1 MFGNGFG
8 NFGNS
13 GFGGGDFESLA
24 RQYWNAW
31 GEAMRQG
38 AAGAGLPGANQPG
51 WHQATQWWTQL
62 MPGVQPDAMGAVHRF
77 NQLASGW
84 FGQMQQVAAQFA
96 GQDGSAADIAR
107 AWREALGA
115 DTANANPFADLFR
128 AMRSGG
134 QESLDNWLEQAA
146 PYLQALRNVAGS
158 DQSRWLHLPTFG
170 PAREHQERWQAL
182 LQAQQ
187 DCQQCSNDY
196 NALMLKTLQHALS
209 LFEDKL
215 AEHEE
220 PGRQLTTARALFDLW
235 IDAAED
241 AYAQAALSESFRE
254 VYGALTNAQMRLR
267 SSVQVEIEKISG
279 LLGMP
284 TRTEIDS
291 AHRKI
296 VQLERAMRQ
305 QAREPKAKPAARRQ
319 PAPVAEQVRAP
330 APAAKAEKPKAAA
343 KKPAKKASQQPKA
356 GQAAKT
362 VPAKVAKKKAVRR
375 RPAAKQD
382 KPVASVKPRGKAA
395 PRRAVA
401 SRAVSP
407 SKRAT
412 AETPRAATKP
422 AVATASRGKP
432 GEKPGKGNIV
442 SIKDWVARYTAPAP
456 LGSAPPAR
464 RNGKRGERK

>member
-13 GFGGGDFESLA
+13 GFGGSDFESLA

-51 WHQATQWWTQL
+51 WQQATQWWSQL
-62 MPGVQPDAMGAVHRF
+62 LPGVQPDAMGAVHRF

-96 GQDGSAADIAR
+96 GRDGSAADIAR
-107 AWREALGA
+107 AWRDALGA
-115 DTANANPFADLFR
+115 DAADANPFADLFR
-128 AMRSGG
+128 AMQSGG
-134 QESLDNWLEQAA
+134 QESLNNWLEQAA
-146 PYLQALRNVAGS
+146 PYIQALQAVAQG
-158 DQSRWLHLPTFG
+158 DQSRWLHVPTFG
-170 PAREHQERWQAL
+170 LAREHQERWQAL

-187 DCQQCSNDY
+187 DYQQRNNDY

-220 PGRQLTTARALFDLW
+220 PGRQLTSARALFDLW

-241 AYAQAALSESFRE
+241 AYAQAALSEPFRE
-254 VYGALTNAQMRLR
+254 IYGALTNAQMRLR

-279 LLGMP
+279 LFGMP

-305 QAREPKAKPAARRQ
+305 QAREPKARAAATRRQ
-319 PAPVAEQVRAP
+319 PAAVAEPVPASAP
-330 APAAKAEKPKAAA
+330 APQPGKSKTAGKRAA
-343 KKPAKKASQQPKA
+343 KKGAQA
-356 GQAAKT
+356 GE
-362 VPAKVAKKKAVRR
+362 KKAVRR

-382 KPVASVKPRGKAA
+382 GKPTASVKPRSKA
-395 PRRAVA
+395 PPPRAVA
-401 SRAVSP
+401 SRAGSP
-407 SKRAT
+407 RKRA
-412 AETPRAATKP
+412 AAGAPRP
-422 AVATASRGKP
+422 GRGRSLR
-432 GEKPGKGNIV
+432 E
-442 SIKDWVARYTAPAP
+442 WQ
-456 LGSAPPAR
+456 
-464 RNGKRGERK
+464 

>member
-8 NFGNS
+8 NFGN
-13 GFGGGDFESLA
+13 GGLGGSDFESLA

-51 WHQATQWWTQL
+51 WQQATQWWSQL
-62 MPGVQPDAMGAVHRF
+62 LPGVQPDAMGAVHRF

-115 DTANANPFADLFR
+115 DNANANPFADLFR
-128 AMRSGG
+128 SMQSGG
-134 QESLDNWLEQAA
+134 QESLNNWLEQAA
-146 PYLQALRNVAGS
+146 PYIQALQSVAHG
-158 DQSRWLHLPTFG
+158 DQSRWLHVPTFG
-170 PAREHQERWQAL
+170 LAREHQERWQAL

-187 DCQQCSNDY
+187 DYQQRNNDY
-196 NALMLKTLQHALS
+196 NALMLKTMQHALS

-241 AYAQAALSESFRE
+241 AYAQAALSEPFRE

-267 SSVQVEIEKISG
+267 SSVQMEIEKISG
-279 LLGMP
+279 LFGMP

-305 QAREPKAKPAARRQ
+305 QAREPKARAGVRRQ
-319 PAPVAEQVRAP
+319 PAVVAEPVQPP
-330 APAAKAEKPKAAA
+330 APAAKAENPRAAA
-343 KKPAKKASQQPKA
+343 KKPAKKAAKA
-356 GQAAKT
+356 
-362 VPAKVAKKKAVRR
+362 VPAKATKKKAVRR
-375 RPAAKQD
+375 RSAAKQA
-382 KPVASVKPRGKAA
+382 KPVASTKPRNKAA

-407 SKRAT
+407 SKRA
-412 AETPRAATKP
+412 AVEAPRAAAKP
-422 AVATASRGKP
+422 AVAAASKKKP
-432 GEKPGKGNIV
+432 AKGNIV
-442 SIKDWVARYTAPAP
+442 SMKDWVARYARPAS
-456 LGSAPPAR
+456 LGPDPSAK
-464 RNGKRGERK
+464 RNGKKGERK

>member
-8 NFGNS
+8 NFGN
-13 GFGGGDFESLA
+13 GGLGGSDFESLA

-38 AAGAGLPGANQPG
+38 SAGAGLPGANQPG
-51 WHQATQWWTQL
+51 WQQATQWWSQL
-62 MPGVQPDAMGAVHRF
+62 LPGVQPDAMGAVHRF

-96 GQDGSAADIAR
+96 GQNGSAADIAR

-115 DTANANPFADLFR
+115 DDANANPFADLFR
-128 AMRSGG
+128 SMQSGG
-134 QESLDNWLEQAA
+134 QESLNNWLEQAA
-146 PYLQALRNVAGS
+146 PYIQALQTVAQG
-158 DQSRWLHLPTFG
+158 DPSRWLHVPTFG
-170 PAREHQERWQAL
+170 LAREHQERWQAL

-187 DCQQCSNDY
+187 DYQQRNKDY
-196 NALMLKTLQHALS
+196 NALMLKMLQHALS

-241 AYAQAALSESFRE
+241 AYAQVALSEPFRE

-279 LLGMP
+279 LFGMP

-305 QAREPKAKPAARRQ
+305 QAREPKPRAAVRRQ
-319 PAPVAEQVRAP
+319 PAAVAEPVQPP
-330 APAAKAEKPKAAA
+330 APAAQAEKPKVAA
-343 KKPAKKASQQPKA
+343 KKPAKKAAKA
-356 GQAAKT
+356 
-362 VPAKVAKKKAVRR
+362 VPAKATKKKAVRR
-375 RPAAKQD
+375 RSAAKQA
-382 KPVASVKPRGKAA
+382 KPVASAKPRSKSA

-412 AETPRAATKP
+412 VEAPRAVAKP
-422 AVATASRGKP
+422 AVAVAPRKKP
-432 GEKPGKGNIV
+432 AKGNIV
-442 SIKDWVARYTAPAP
+442 SMKEWVARYAPPAP
-456 LGSAPPAR
+456 LGPEPSAK

>member
-8 NFGNS
+8 NFGNG

-38 AAGAGLPGANQPG
+38 AAGGGLPGVGMPGASAPG
-51 WHQATQWWTQL
+51 WQQATQWWSQL
-62 MPGVQPDAMGAVHRF
+62 LPGMQPDAMGAVHRF

-96 GQDGSAADIAR
+96 GQNGSAADIAR
-107 AWREALGA
+107 AWREALGV

-128 AMRSGG
+128 TMQSGG
-134 QESLDNWLEQAA
+134 QESLNNWLEQAA
-146 PYLQALRNVAGS
+146 PYIQALQNVAHG
-158 DQSRWLHLPTFG
+158 DPSRWLHVPTFG
-170 PAREHQERWQAL
+170 LAREHQERWQAL

-187 DCQQCSNDY
+187 DYQQRNNDY
-196 NALMLKTLQHALS
+196 NALMLKTLQDALS

-215 AEHEE
+215 AEREE

-241 AYAQAALSESFRE
+241 AYAQVALSEPFRE

-267 SSVQVEIEKISG
+267 ASVQVEIEKISG
-279 LLGMP
+279 LFGMP

-305 QAREPKAKPAARRQ
+305 HKREPKAKSVARRQAAAAAEPAPVPAAR
-319 PAPVAEQVRAP
+319 
-330 APAAKAEKPKAAA
+330 AEKPKAAA
-343 KKPAKKASQQPKA
+343 EKPAKKAAKA
-356 GQAAKT
+356 A
-362 VPAKVAKKKAVRR
+362 PAKATKKKAVRR
-375 RPAAKQD
+375 RPAAKQG
-382 KPVASVKPRGKAA
+382 KPAASAKPRGKAA

-401 SRAVSP
+401 SRAATP
-407 SKRAT
+407 SKRAA
-412 AETPRAATKP
+412 AEAPRPAAKP
-422 AVATASRGKP
+422 APVATPKKKPSRP
-432 GEKPGKGNIV
+432 TKGNIV
-442 SIKDWVARYTAPAP
+442 SMKDWVARYAPPAP
-456 LGSAPPAR
+456 LGPAPSAK
-464 RNGKRGERK
+464 RNGRKGERK

>member
-8 NFGNS
+8 NFGN
-13 GFGGGDFESLA
+13 GGLGGSDFESLA

-38 AAGAGLPGANQPG
+38 AAGAGLSGANPSG
-51 WHQATQWWTQL
+51 WQQATQWWAQL
-62 MPGVQPDAMGAVHRF
+62 LPGMQPDAMGAVHRF

-115 DTANANPFADLFR
+115 DAADANPFADLFR
-128 AMRSGG
+128 TMQSGG
-134 QESLDNWLEQAA
+134 QESLNNWLEQAA
-146 PYLQALRNVAGS
+146 PYLQALQAVAQG
-158 DQSRWLHLPTFG
+158 DQSRWLHVPTFG
-170 PAREHQERWQAL
+170 LAREHQERWQAL

-187 DCQQCSNDY
+187 DYQQRNNDY

-220 PGRQLTTARALFDLW
+220 PGRQLTSARALFDLW
-235 IDAAED
+235 IDAAEE

-267 SSVQVEIEKISG
+267 SSVQVEIEKICG
-279 LLGMP
+279 LFGMP
-284 TRTEIDS
+284 TRTEVDS

-305 QAREPKAKPAARRQ
+305 QAREPKAKTTGVRRQ
-319 PAPVAEQVRAP
+319 PTTAAEPAPAPAP
-330 APAAKAEKPKAAA
+330 APAAKAEKAKAPA
-343 KKPAKKASQQPKA
+343 KKPAKKAAKAAAPKA
-356 GQAAKT
+356 T
-362 VPAKVAKKKAVRR
+362 KKKAVRR
-375 RPAAKQD
+375 RAAAKRD
-382 KPVASVKPRGKAA
+382 SKPTASAKPRSKAA

-407 SKRAT
+407 SKRA
-412 AETPRAATKP
+412 AAKP
-422 AVATASRGKP
+422 AVAAAPKKP
-432 GEKPGKGNIV
+432 PAKGNIV
-442 SIKDWVARYTAPAP
+442 SMKDWVARYAPPAP
-456 LGSAPPAR
+456 LGAEPSAR
-464 RNGKRGERK
+464 RNGKKGERQ

>member
-8 NFGNS
+8 NFGN
-13 GFGGGDFESLA
+13 GGLGGSDFESLA

-51 WHQATQWWTQL
+51 WQQATQWWSQL
-62 MPGVQPDAMGAVHRF
+62 LPGVQPDAMGAVHRF

-96 GQDGSAADIAR
+96 GQNGSAADIAR

-115 DTANANPFADLFR
+115 DDANANPFADLFR
-128 AMRSGG
+128 SMQSGG
-134 QESLDNWLEQAA
+134 QESLNNWLEQAA
-146 PYLQALRNVAGS
+146 PYIQALQTVAQG
-158 DQSRWLHLPTFG
+158 DPSRWLHVPTFG
-170 PAREHQERWQAL
+170 LAREHQERWQAL

-187 DCQQCSNDY
+187 DYQQRNKDY
-196 NALMLKTLQHALS
+196 NALMLKMLQHALS

-241 AYAQAALSESFRE
+241 AYAQVALSEPFRE

-279 LLGMP
+279 LFGMP

-305 QAREPKAKPAARRQ
+305 QAREPKPRAAVRRQ
-319 PAPVAEQVRAP
+319 PAAVAEPVQPP
-330 APAAKAEKPKAAA
+330 APAAQAEKPKAAA
-343 KKPAKKASQQPKA
+343 KKPAKKAAKA
-356 GQAAKT
+356 
-362 VPAKVAKKKAVRR
+362 VPAKATKKKAVRR
-375 RPAAKQD
+375 RSAAKQA
-382 KPVASVKPRGKAA
+382 KPVASAKPR
-395 PRRAVA
+395 
-401 SRAVSP
+401 
-407 SKRAT
+407 SK
-412 AETPRAATKP
+412 
-422 AVATASRGKP
+422 
-432 GEKPGKGNIV
+432 
-442 SIKDWVARYTAPAP
+442 
-456 LGSAPPAR
+456 
-464 RNGKRGERK
+464 

>member
-38 AAGAGLPGANQPG
+38 AAGAGLPGVGMPGTSTPG
-51 WHQATQWWTQL
+51 WQQATQWWSQL
-62 MPGVQPDAMGAVHRF
+62 LPGVQPDAMGAVHRF

-96 GQDGSAADIAR
+96 GQNGSAADIAR
-107 AWREALGA
+107 AWREALGV
-115 DTANANPFADLFR
+115 DSANANPFADLFR
-128 AMRSGG
+128 TMQSGG
-134 QESLDNWLEQAA
+134 QESLNNWLEQAA
-146 PYLQALRNVAGS
+146 PYIQALQNVAHG
-158 DQSRWLHLPTFG
+158 DPSRWLHVPTFG
-170 PAREHQERWQAL
+170 LAREHQERWQAL

-187 DCQQCSNDY
+187 DYQQRNNDY
-196 NALMLKTLQHALS
+196 NALMLKTLQDALS

-215 AEHEE
+215 AEREE

-241 AYAQAALSESFRE
+241 AYAQVALSEPFRE

-267 SSVQVEIEKISG
+267 ASVQVEIEKISG
-279 LLGMP
+279 LFGMP

-305 QAREPKAKPAARRQ
+305 HKREPKAKPAARRQ
-319 PAPVAEQVRAP
+319 PAAVAGPAPEAAP
-330 APAAKAEKPKAAA
+330 APAATVEKPKAVA
-343 KKPAKKASQQPKA
+343 KKPAKKAAKA
-356 GQAAKT
+356 
-362 VPAKVAKKKAVRR
+362 VPAKAAKKKAVRR
-375 RPAAKQD
+375 RPAAKQG
-382 KPVASVKPRGKAA
+382 KPAASAKPRGKAA

-401 SRAVSP
+401 SRAATP
-407 SKRAT
+407 SKRA
-412 AETPRAATKP
+412 AVEVPRAAAKP
-422 AVATASRGKP
+422 VPAAAPKKKPSRP
-432 GEKPGKGNIV
+432 AKGNIV
-442 SIKDWVARYTAPAP
+442 SMKDWVARYAPPAP
-456 LGSAPPAR
+456 LGPEPSAK
-464 RNGKRGERK
+464 RNGKKGERK

>member
-8 NFGNS
+8 NFGNG

-51 WHQATQWWTQL
+51 WQQATQWWSQL
-62 MPGVQPDAMGAVHRF
+62 LPGVQPDAMGAVHRF

-96 GQDGSAADIAR
+96 GQDSSAADIAR
-107 AWREALGA
+107 AWREALGV
-115 DTANANPFADLFR
+115 DIANANPFADLFR
-128 AMRSGG
+128 TMQSGG
-134 QESLDNWLEQAA
+134 QESLNNWLEQAA
-146 PYLQALRNVAGS
+146 PYLQALQTVAQG
-158 DQSRWLHLPTFG
+158 DQSRWLHVPTFG
-170 PAREHQERWQAL
+170 LAREHQERWQAL

-187 DCQQCSNDY
+187 DYQQRNNDY

-220 PGRQLTTARALFDLW
+220 PGRQLTSARALFDLW

-241 AYAQAALSESFRE
+241 AYAQVALSEPFRE

-267 SSVQVEIEKISG
+267 SSVQVEIEKICG
-279 LLGMP
+279 LFGMP

-305 QAREPKAKPAARRQ
+305 QAREPKAKAAAAARGQ
-319 PAPVAEQVRAP
+319 PSPAVEPAP
-330 APAAKAEKPKAAA
+330 APAAKAEKSKVAA
-343 KKPAKKASQQPKA
+343 KKPAKKSAKA
-356 GQAAKT
+356 A
-362 VPAKVAKKKAVRR
+362 PAKAIRKKAPRR
-375 RPAAKQD
+375 RPAAKPD
-382 KPVASVKPRGKAA
+382 GKPTASAKPRSKTA

-401 SRAVSP
+401 SRAASP
-407 SKRAT
+407 SKRA
-412 AETPRAATKP
+412 AAAKP
-422 AVATASRGKP
+422 AVLAAPRKKP
-432 GEKPGKGNIV
+432 AKGNIV
-442 SIKDWVARYTAPAP
+442 SMKDWVARYAPPAP
-456 LGSAPPAR
+456 LGPEPSAR
-464 RNGKRGERK
+464 RDGKKGERK